1 MEKPYSQANQP
12 NSACPSTL
20 NGGVTVLPC
29 SFHHNPL
36 SSAAFKV
43 SRTPPAPNTSLCHHL
58 PLTINQI
65 NSFINACMINN
76 GNKKMATNNQLILW
90 AEKNHEVLPGNFLVM
105 LSLRSSPSK
114 MFYCSCTDLAFPKH
128 RKCTQWNLILLWRA
142 YTRALLMETLTLNLT
157 SLHNRILK
165 LLVITRNLV
174 CVMLDW
180 GQMRRVQVWELTRPG
195 CLVLG
200 LFTGD

>member
-12 NSACPSTL
+12 NSACPSTF

-29 SFHHNPL
+29 PFHHNPL

-58 PLTINQI
+58 SLTINQI
-65 NSFINACMINN
+65 NRFINACASNKGSKNGRKPSAEFTSWEKSWNN
-76 GNKKMATNNQLILW
+76 LRVIFWSCLSCEFHHPHCTNVHW
-90 AEKNHEVLPGNFLVM
+90 H
-105 LSLRSSPSK
+105 
-114 MFYCSCTDLAFPKH
+114 LAFPKH
-128 RKCTQWNLILLWRA
+128 RKCTQWNPILLWRA
-142 YTRALLMETLTLNLT
+142 YTEALLRETLTLNLT

-165 LLVITRNLV
+165 LLVITRNLA

-180 GQMRRVQVWELTRPG
+180 GQMRRVQVWELTRPR